1 MSLHLGH
8 ILPFPGQRG
17 SDTLVVPSLLSR
29 LSVTTV
35 IYSWAM
41 AIITKYYKFGWRAT
55 FISYSYEQG
64 GSSFGFSCGSF
75 PWHRDAH
82 SFSTRTSGVL
92 SFYLIR

>member
-41 AIITKYYKFGWRAT
+41 AIITNTTNLAGGLPLFLTVMSKVVVALVSPAAPFLGIEMLIPLAHAPLVCSV
-55 FISYSYEQG
+55 FI
-64 GSSFGFSCGSF
+64 
-75 PWHRDAH
+75 
-82 SFSTRTSGVL
+82 L
-92 SFYLIR
+92 